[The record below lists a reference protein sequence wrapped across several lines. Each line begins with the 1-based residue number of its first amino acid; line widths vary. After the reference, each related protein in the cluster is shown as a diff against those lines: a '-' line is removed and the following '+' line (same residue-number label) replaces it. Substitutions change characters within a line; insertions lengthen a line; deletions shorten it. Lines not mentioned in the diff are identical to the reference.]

1 MFQLH
6 QSNRL
11 DLLARSLIEN
21 LRGAQGVSPLQ
32 AIPVLVQNPG
42 MKRWLQQRLASETG
56 IAAGLEFPLP
66 SRFVWSLHESL
77 FGETGALQ
85 AWSEGRLRWRLM
97 RRMREMA
104 DSEALRGLRPWLKG
118 DNEAL
123 RRLQLAQKLASL
135 FEQYQVYRPDMI
147 EAWQRGRE
155 LGLPS
160 EDWQAELWRGL
171 CHEQT
176 HEPHHRL
183 LQRLMERLQQDGDM
197 PGLSDVHV
205 FALSSLSPVYL
216 RLLML
221 LGERVDVH
229 LYHLNPCA
237 HYWGDIRER
246 KEQQEGS
253 LGEQLLA
260 AMGRQGR
267 EFLDQFYDL
276 DPNVRDDQRFEDI
289 EADHLLGRVQQQI
302 LQLQKPEGPNVGR
315 QDDSLCI
322 VSCYSEW
329 RELQV
334 LRDRLLGWLDDEDGL
349 QAHDIVV
356 MCPDIDRIAPIIEA
370 VFSEPVTTADG
381 RTTRLPFSISD
392 RSQGRL
398 SALLPTLIEWVDL
411 PDSRFTASEILA
423 WLELPALQRRYDLDE
438 EDLEQLRYWVRAHH
452 VHWGRD
458 GEHKREYG
466 LEAHSLHSWRAA
478 IDRLLA
484 SYLLDDGQRMLGELP
499 LSEIL
504 PGQEDLQR
512 LGRLKRLLDDLWRQ
526 RARFGEPTD
535 LQGWQQ
541 RIHDLVD
548 ALLAPDE
555 DDEWQ
560 LKSLRDALA
569 VWVED
574 ARDAGFDEKLD
585 GEILRHLMLQHLDE
599 TRSQHRYLDGG
610 ITFCNLIPMR
620 MLPFRVV
627 CLLGMN
633 ENDFPRR
640 DSQLRFDLLA
650 RKRRP
655 GDRSS
660 RDDDRFL
667 FLQALMS
674 ARDHF
679 YISYLGR
686 DRRDDSERQPSV
698 LVSQLIDSIR
708 NSEGLEFEVSQAP
721 LQAFS
726 ALNFDSEKGPSGG
739 SFAEHWRVGKEQES
753 LRPFIEQ
760 PLEVEDEDTS
770 DIVELRQLMDFLRNP
785 SRYFLRQGLGMQLRR
800 DDYELEDDEPFDLN
814 GLSAY
819 RLRQA
824 WIDAALEA
832 QDPQQTERRLRN
844 EGLLP
849 PGNLGYRQL
858 EITRDAVDALLIK
871 LRNDY
876 PEIGRERV
884 ELDLD
889 LQGLWLHGELVS
901 HSPGQWLRIEAGS
914 DKPAR
919 KLIWWTEH
927 CLMNLQ
933 QPREMHIFFGNKA
946 GHHLLPILE
955 REQAHE
961 WLQRLIGLFRKAA
974 IRPLP
979 LFPESSWAYADGL
992 DKKGKDEAGYK
1003 ARQKMF
1009 ESGEYNHA
1017 EIEDEWV
1024 GMLMRHQR
1032 ELPDGFEELAEEL
1045 VLPVVRGFRK
1055 PSRKKGGKS

>member
-11 DLLARSLIEN
+11 DLLARILIEN
-21 LRGAQGVSPLQ
+21 MRGAERVSPLQ

-147 EAWQRGRE
+147 EAWQQDQQ

-171 CHEQT
+171 CREQT
-176 HEPHHRL
+176 HEPHHRR
-183 LQRLMERLQQDGDM
+183 LQRLMERLQQDGDL

-246 KEQQEGS
+246 KEQHEGS

-276 DPNVRDDQRFEDI
+276 DPNVNDEQRFEDI

-302 LQLQKPEGPNVGR
+302 LQLQKPEGANVGR

-370 VFSEPVTTADG
+370 VFSEPVTMADG

-398 SALLPTLIEWVDL
+398 SALLPTLIEWIDL
-411 PDSRFTASEILA
+411 PNSRFTASEILA

-438 EDLEQLRYWVRAHH
+438 EDLDHLRYWVRAHH

-458 GEHKREYG
+458 GEHKKEFG
-466 LEAHSLHSWRAA
+466 LESHSLHSWQAA
-478 IDRLLA
+478 IDRLLG
-484 SYLLDDGQRMLGELP
+484 SYLLDDSRMMLGDLP
-499 LSEIL
+499 LSEIQ
-504 PGQEDLQR
+504 PSQEDLAR
-512 LGRLKRLLDDLWRQ
+512 LGRLKRLLDDLWRL
-526 RARFGEPTD
+526 RSRFGKATD
-535 LQGWQQ
+535 LHGWQQ
-541 RIHDLVD
+541 RIHDLVEG
-548 ALLAPDE
+548 LLAPDE

-569 VWVED
+569 EWVEE
-574 ARDAGFDEKLD
+574 AREAGFDEKLD
-585 GEILRHLMLQHLDE
+585 SEILRHLLLQHLDE
-599 TRSQHRYLDGG
+599 TRSHHRYLDGG
-610 ITFCNLIPMR
+610 ITVCNLLPMR

-650 RKRRP
+650 SRRRP
-655 GDRSS
+655 GDRST
-660 RDDDRFL
+660 RDDDRYL

-708 NSEGLEFEVSQAP
+708 NSEGLDFEVKQAP

-726 ALNFDSEKGPSGG
+726 ADNFDLDKSPSGG
-739 SFAEHWRVGKEQES
+739 SYAEEWRVDRKQE
-753 LRPFIEQ
+753 LRPFFETPLVAEEEASNGLIE
-760 PLEVEDEDTS
+760 LK
-770 DIVELRQLMDFLRNP
+770 QLIHFLRNP
-785 SRYFLRQGLGMQLRR
+785 SRYFLQQGLGMQMSWE
-800 DDYELEDDEPFDLN
+800 DFELEDDEPFALD
-814 GLSAY
+814 GLSSY
-819 RLRQA
+819 QLRQSMIEA
-824 WIDAALEA
+824 SLEG
-832 QDPQQTERRLRN
+832 QDMTEFEMRVSN
-844 EGLLP
+844 GGLLP
-849 PGNLGYRQL
+849 PGNLGRLQLGVSRNEIADLLLKIEEQGL
-858 EITRDAVDALLIK
+858 EIGLSRT
-871 LRNDY
+871 
-876 PEIGRERV
+876 
-884 ELDLD
+884 ELDPELP
-889 LQGLWLHGELVS
+889 GLPIVGELIS
-901 HSPGQWLRIEAGS
+901 HSPDRWMRIEAGDS
-914 DKPAR
+914 KAAR
-919 KLIWWTEH
+919 KLVWWTEH
-927 CLMNLQ
+927 CLMNLRR
-933 QPREMHIFFGNKA
+933 PEEMHIFFGKKA
-946 GHHLLPILE
+946 GHHRLPPLE
-955 REQAHE
+955 RDEAQE
-961 WLQRLIGLFRKAA
+961 WLQRLLACFDQAQRKPVA
-974 IRPLP
+974 
-979 LFPESSWAYADGL
+979 LFPEASWAYA
-992 DKKGKDEAGYK
+992 EALAAGDREN
-1003 ARQKMF
+1003 ARERANRKMF
-1009 ESGEYNHA
+1009 VSGEYTTA
-1017 EIEDEWV
+1017 EVEDEWV
-1024 GMLMRHQR
+1024 RMLLRHQQK
-1032 ELPDGFEELAEEL
+1032 LPEGFGQLAEEL
-1045 VLPVVRGFRK
+1045 LLPVVSAFK
-1055 PSRKKGGKS
+1055 PTKKGDKS